1 MAQFVFDFKIQTD
14 FTDVKA
20 AKEELKKMTGY
31 LDEASKEEN
40 RVNINSEEILLAQK
54 YTEALDKAIK
64 RVEKEGGKVGDK
76 LDKELRLTG
85 TTTERLSK
93 ELDNVRRKSNSEA
106 GQGIKSI
113 SRAAKIA
120 TQDIKT
126 TDTQLDRLKRN
137 IQEGFGQTIAFG
149 AIGAVTGAFTSAVY
163 EVAKLDKTMTQISIV
178 SGKTRTEME
187 AFRDAAF
194 ESADALGANAKALME
209 ASLIYEQQGGLAAQY
224 SEELAKAT
232 VLGANIDDT
241 GNDAQQI
248 SEYMTAVMNGFD
260 MLKEKGG
267 ETGTYIMDVLSQLG
281 AVSGSSLG
289 EMSEGL
295 QRTANIARL
304 SGYDFEEISAAI
316 ATVSEVTRRSAS
328 TIGNGFKSI
337 LLSFQQLR
345 EAGAEEVE
353 AFTNKIQKA
362 FDATGLEIKM
372 FDNDELRD
380 AKDIMNDIGDQ
391 WSTMNKEQQAM
402 VSEAIA
408 GKYQAEVFQA
418 FMENQDRYRELIG
431 EAYSSAGIAAQQQLI
446 YMDSLQAK
454 TEQFKNAWQET
465 SSIIMN
471 TDMMKNVVAQATT
484 FLETINATES
494 SLGAVVSIGA
504 PLAGIFGQLFGGKYA
519 SEMSQRETIK
529 NLQKDI
535 AKTIQGYEHLSQAA
549 KDAVLADQ
557 ELGMQQQEV
566 LENLGGSA
574 AAAYRAAQEE
584 LRRLEEEHKSL
595 IAQQESD
602 VETIHEKYK
611 RNFGLGGGFDSQEI
625 RRAAQEAVE
634 TAKEAMQEQ
643 ADSEKRI
650 IDRRIET
657 YKELE
662 QSFARMDK
670 RGKQEEVSNR
680 YRATLR
686 DIYFQTLE
694 LSKELEV
701 GTQEQLKSVDAKE
714 KILAMMN
721 DENATQ
727 SELRAHIE
735 EQLGHLREINKLSEE
750 RLKTTQK
757 QELAEVK
764 KAAELEAI
772 KQQHAQTSGG
782 VAEEIELNRQSVAL
796 AEAQSEALEK
806 GAQRAGRLQRA
817 VEMVSGSVTAL
828 GPAFAS
834 LNAYMKGS
842 ITQGEAFKQTMTGIS
857 TSLLMS
863 RNPYLMAAGG
873 ITFLIGQ
880 FVDMRSEMEKV
891 KEANEDMIRNFVS
904 MKEEVYNARGAV
916 LGMKEEFEA
925 FEGVNITNLLATGTE
940 EDITRYISLSEKI
953 ASVAPELVKYYNA
966 EGVAIVDMTQGY
978 EKLLNAKREEVRI
991 ANEYM
996 TLGRTGFIKETSS
1009 EMKQASADLAVGVD
1023 KLNQAKDALRN
1034 AEKAGD
1040 TKAASE
1046 ALGEV
1051 QKFSSQITD
1060 AQGRTKE
1067 LSASINAN
1075 IVRPFLEGNKELS
1088 TMLVSQDKNI
1098 KKIGEEI
1105 NSLFAD
1111 ALNGDI
1117 LGDMFSSGMESQAE
1131 VILNTLDDLG
1141 KHIDALDKKSKG
1153 AFVESLK
1160 ELGSAELNTA
1170 ILTTGGNIER
1180 VLDIINGKSTVA
1192 ETSFNTLQDS
1202 MRDLSREQELLAQQS
1217 EIASGA
1223 LSAGADSAFILNGVL
1238 VGAGIALAP
1247 FTAGLSTAATAG
1259 IALSGGLATAAAS
1272 MSLAAAGTESYREQI
1287 KKTQKAEEDLNRVR
1301 DSVISSTRQ
1310 AAKTQEGFNT
1320 AMERTKDV
1328 DKAIKGLKNYN
1339 KELQEAS
1346 NSAGFSKA
1354 NQSLK
1359 EYIKSFPELEAKYGD
1374 ISNASESTMASIA
1387 SDLQTLQM
1395 LHEDMMYG
1403 MTLDSEEYFTEWKI
1417 KEADRV
1423 DFARETYGIDAEN
1436 YRTMAEYK
1444 TALEAMSAADFHNYQ
1459 ALKVKSGAEANQLHA
1474 ENSTRSAWEIAKQ
1487 WGSSIGT
1494 TIDNFHYFSSE
1505 SMTITD
1511 KIKFAFLSLGDI
1523 LMNTFIAIFN
1533 TIMSIFNDFLN
1544 KFSQGINSVVKMM
1557 KGALSGLI
1565 GAYNW
1570 VANKIPGMEAASGKI
1585 VDWANSDTEEAKNW
1599 GDFRLDSVDYAGSY
1613 ARDTISKRENQK
1625 AAAIKD
1631 MTQFSGDAFS
1641 GMGGFKGLEQS
1652 LAGTGGAAP
1661 KTRPIPQAGKGA
1673 GKSGKGAKEKK
1684 EKEKKDVADLELEL
1698 DRYYKLDDALAVIDD
1713 KLKTISRTKDQAYGN
1728 DKIAAMEREQK
1739 QIAAQEQV
1747 LSRYVKALQ
1756 QEQAEKRKA
1765 LSSQGFKFDG
1775 QGEITNLNERLTA
1788 MQNAANK
1795 KTGEAKEKAI
1805 EEVKKIQEEANR
1817 YLNLTFT
1824 MIPDKKQAM
1833 QDAKA
1838 LVKQIERQKI
1848 EYKVQLKIDRTDL
1861 AREVRDTMKLL
1872 NEEDYSKL
1880 DENLVITGQQL
1891 KDNIDLVKYYQDQ
1904 IKAVEGNKNLTEDDR
1919 QELIKQYKSDML
1931 SAIGDAQGAYKEML
1945 ELQQKFI
1952 DDTVEMLDKTTEGF
1966 EGLHDKAE
1974 KLGDLFGEIYGSQ
1987 AYQQIAKFRDAQI
2000 KSVDAQLRALS
2011 QVQQELIYYRDSLKK
2026 GTKEWEA
2033 ANDAVN
2039 NLGVQIEDSLIKR
2052 IEILQQK
2059 FAEFMEGLLLETD
2072 KSIFGSLGLEEYEAQ
2087 LEKLL
2092 EKNDKM
2098 LNTYDKLTQIG
2109 SFIAEVN
2116 REIAN
2121 STDPAQA
2128 EAYRKFR
2135 EEELESLM
2143 KADKVSADELER
2155 AKMLWEIRQ
2164 KEQALE
2170 DRKNAS
2176 RMAQLVR
2183 DENGN
2188 MSYEYVRQ
2196 ESETDSGAERELAS
2210 AKNDLYK
2217 FDNEKIQE
2225 SSRNVLAIIAETNEK
2240 IKRIYEDNN
2249 LSEAEKK
2256 AALELAYK
2264 QAKDEIAEAQ
2274 EDIILWSGYAM
2285 KDGIDELKNA
2295 FQRDQVSFEPMGI
2308 DNDSIKKV
2316 FDAMDAGQLS
2326 VGQMLSG
2333 DLSDFASSMGM
2344 SVEEATKAVNAI
2356 LSTAGSESARY
2367 SQEIIDRSNEW
2378 LNATQENLEVLAQN
2392 YGKTQSEINSTTNLL
2407 EQSTG
2412 DLTAQIDKNSQAADA
2427 NAKKIREQAIE
2438 MVAAGKATDNT
2449 ANSFRQLTNALV
2461 GSSGGGGTLGAM
2473 VSLREDMNKKLQA
2486 SLVET
2491 KKRSDQLAGSANT
2504 TAGKLQVMGN
2514 TADYSFRMTRQF
2526 DSETIRQA
2534 NNNLNTMSNRAKSA
2548 ASDVKRLG
2556 DNAVVSR
2563 QNIAGLSVALAALP
2577 GLDSGKR
2584 HYYTVTNPDGSTQ
2597 NVSHKNKQNVPGGQY
2612 VGYFDTGGYTGEW
2625 TGSSGNQEGKFLMA
2639 HEKELVLNKE
2649 DTQNFLEGVQIQ
2661 RQLMRAI
2668 GGGMSDVVS
2677 ALVASSPSITNNE
2690 TSKEVNIY
2698 ADFPSV
2704 TSSNEIQ
2711 TALESLSL
2719 NAASYAY
2726 KKK

>member
-1 MAQFVFDFKIQTD
+1 MAQFVFDFKIETD

-31 LDEASKEEN
+31 LDEASKDEN
-40 RVNINSEEILLAQK
+40 KVNVNAEEILLAQK
-54 YTEALDKAIK
+54 YTEALEKAIK
-64 RVEKEGGKVGDK
+64 RVEREGGKVGDK

-93 ELDNVRRKSNSEA
+93 ELDRVRSKSNSEA
-106 GQGIKSI
+106 GQGLKSI

-178 SGKTRTEME
+178 SGKTRAEME

-267 ETGTYIMDVLSQLG
+267 ETGAYIMDVLSQLG

-519 SEMSQRETIK
+519 SEMSQRNTIK

-535 AKTIQGYEHLSQAA
+535 ADTIQGYEHLSEAA
-549 KDAVLADQ
+549 KEAILADQ
-557 ELGMQQQEV
+557 ELGAKQQKV

-595 IAQQESD
+595 ISQQESD
-602 VETIHEKYK
+602 VEEIYAKYK

-625 RRAAQEAVE
+625 KRVAQEAVD
-634 TAKEAMQEQ
+634 TAREVMKEQ
-643 ADSEKRI
+643 AEEEKKI
-650 IDRRIET
+650 IQERAT
-657 YKELE
+657 AYKELE
-662 QSFARMDK
+662 QAFARMDK
-670 RGKQEEVSNR
+670 RGKQEEVSAR
-680 YRATLR
+680 YRDTLR
-686 DIYFQTLE
+686 DIYFQTMD
-694 LSKELEV
+694 LSKELEA
-701 GTQEQLKSVDAKE
+701 GTDEQLKAVEAKE
-714 KILAMMN
+714 KLLDMLN
-721 DENATQ
+721 DENASQ
-727 SELRAHIE
+727 SELRNHIE
-735 EQLGHLREINKLSEE
+735 EQFNYLKEINKLSEE
-750 RLKTTQK
+750 RLKTTQE

-764 KAAELEAI
+764 RAAELEEI
-772 KQQHAQTSGG
+772 RQQHAQASGG
-782 VAEEIELNRQSVAL
+782 VAEEIELNRQSASL

-806 GAQRAGRLQRA
+806 GAQRAGRLQRT
-817 VEMVSGSVTAL
+817 VETVSGAVTAL

-873 ITFLIGQ
+873 VAFLIGQ

-891 KEANEDMIRNFVS
+891 TEANEEMIRNFVS

-916 LGMKEEFEA
+916 LGMKEEFQA
-925 FEGVNITNLLATGTE
+925 FEGVDITNLLATGTE
-940 EDITRYISLSEKI
+940 DEITRYITLSEQI

-978 EKLLNAKREEVRI
+978 DKLLNAKREEVRL

-996 TLGRTGFIKETSS
+996 TLGRSGFIMETSS
-1009 EMKQASADLAVGVD
+1009 EMKKASADLAIGVD
-1023 KLNQAKDALRN
+1023 KLNQAKDALRS

-1040 TKAASE
+1040 TKGAAD

-1075 IVRPFLEGNKELS
+1075 IVRPFLEGNRELS
-1088 TMLVSQDKNI
+1088 TMIVSQDKNI
-1098 KKIGEEI
+1098 RKIGEEL
-1105 NSLFAD
+1105 NSLFSES
-1111 ALNGDI
+1111 LNGDV
-1117 LGDMFSSGMESQAE
+1117 LGDMFSSGMEAQAE
-1131 VILNTLDDLG
+1131 TLIDTLDEIG
-1141 KHIDALDKKSKG
+1141 RHISSLDNKSKG
-1153 AFVESLK
+1153 EFLESLK
-1160 ELGSAELNTA
+1160 ELGSSELNTA
-1170 ILTTGGNIER
+1170 ILATGGSLETLLGIIE
-1180 VLDIINGKSTVA
+1180 GKTTVA
-1192 ETSFNTLQDS
+1192 EASFDS
-1202 MRDLSREQELLAQQS
+1202 LSASMSNLSREQDELAKHS
-1217 EIASGA
+1217 KMASDAVSG
-1223 LSAGADSAFILNGVL
+1223 GADAAFVLNGVL

-1259 IALSGGLATAAAS
+1259 IALSGGLATTAAS
-1272 MSLAAAGTESYREQI
+1272 MGLASAGTESYREQL
-1287 KKTQKAEEDLNRVR
+1287 KKAQKAEEELNKTR
-1301 DSVISSTRQ
+1301 DAVVSSTRQ
-1310 AAKTQEGFNT
+1310 AVKTQEGFNK
-1320 AMERTKDV
+1320 AMSRAKDV
-1328 DKAIKGLKNYN
+1328 DEATKGLKAYN
-1339 KELQEAS
+1339 KQLQEATTT
-1346 NSAGFSKA
+1346 GDFRKA
-1354 NQSLK
+1354 NAELK
-1359 EYIKSFPELEAKYGD
+1359 KYIKSFPELEAKYGD
-1374 ISNASESTMASIA
+1374 VANASESTMASIA

-1403 MTLDSEEYFTEWKI
+1403 MTLDSEEYFTEWRV
-1417 KEADRV
+1417 KEAERV
-1423 DFARETYGIDAEN
+1423 DFAREAYGIDAEN

-1444 TALEAMSAADFHNYQ
+1444 TALEAMSAAEFHNYQ
-1459 ALKVKSGAEANQLHA
+1459 ALKVKSGAEANELHTS
-1474 ENSTRSAWEIAKQ
+1474 NSTRSAWEIAKQ

-1533 TIMSIFNDFLN
+1533 TLMSVFNDFLN
-1544 KFSQGINSVVKMM
+1544 KLSEGINSVVKMM

-1585 VDWANSDTEEAKNW
+1585 VDWANSDTGEAKNW
-1599 GDFRLDSVDYAGSY
+1599 GDFRLDTVDYAGDY
-1613 ARDTISKRENQK
+1613 ARDTITKRENQK

-1641 GMGGFKGLEQS
+1641 EMGGFKGLEQS
-1652 LAGTGGAAP
+1652 LAGTGGVTP
-1661 KTRPIPQAGKGA
+1661 KTRPSPQAGKGTGTKKG
-1673 GKSGKGAKEKK
+1673 GKDKKGKE
-1684 EKEKKDVADLELEL
+1684 EKEVADLELEL

-1833 QDAKA
+1833 QEAKA

-1848 EYKVQLKIDRTDL
+1848 EYRVQLKIDRTDL

-1872 NEEDYSKL
+1872 NEEDYSRL

-1904 IKAVEGNKNLTEDDR
+1904 IKAVEGNKSLTDDDR
-1919 QELIKQYKSDML
+1919 QDLIKQYKSDML

-1952 DDTVEMLDKTTEGF
+1952 DDTVEMIDKTTEGF

-2264 QAKDEIAEAQ
+2264 QAKDEIADAQ

-2295 FQRDQVSFEPMGI
+2295 FQRDKVSFEPMGI

-2333 DLSDFASSMGM
+2333 DLNDFASSMGM

-2356 LSTAGSESARY
+2356 LSTAGGESARY

-2378 LNATQENLEVLAQN
+2378 LNATQSNLDVLAQN
-2392 YGKTQSEINSTTNLL
+2392 YGKAQSEINSTTNLL

-2438 MVAAGKATDNT
+2438 MVAAGKATDST
-2449 ANSFRQLTNALV
+2449 ANSFKQLTNALV
-2461 GSSGGGGTLGAM
+2461 GTSGGGGTLGAM

-2486 SLVET
+2486 SLAET
-2491 KKRSDQLAGSANT
+2491 KRRSDQLAGSANT
-2504 TAGKLQVMGN
+2504 TAGKLQYMGN
-2514 TADYSFRMTRQF
+2514 TADYSFKMTRQF

-2534 NNNLNTMSNRAKSA
+2534 NNNLNTMSSRAKSA
-2548 ASDVKRLG
+2548 ADDVKILG
-2556 DNAVVSR
+2556 DNANISR
-2563 QNIAGLSVALAALP
+2563 QSIAGLSVALAALP

-2584 HYYTVTNPDGSTQ
+2584 HYYTVTNSDGSTQ
-2597 NVSHKNKQNVPGGQY
+2597 NVSYKNKQTVPGGKY

-2625 TGSSGNQEGKFLMA
+2625 TGSSGNQEGKFLLA

-2677 ALVASSPSITNNE
+2677 ALVTSSPSITNNE